1 MSGGEQRTAIL
12 PTTPIFVTPTNGAWT
27 RSVVF
32 PVLFIARFLSTK
44 PNQTKPNPLPEMYSC
59 CTQKSAPKILDKL
72 VSDESNNEAR
82 GVKLRYLSGLRP
94 FSNIHFNFKFHCS
107 HLIFYVTLTFFL
119 LVRSWLDRERGL
131 VVDLMPIYGSE
142 GGSADRKV

>member
-1 MSGGEQRTAIL
+1 MLHTNLL
-12 PTTPIFVTPTNGAWT
+12 PKYLINF
-27 RSVVF
+27 
-32 PVLFIARFLSTK
+32 
-44 PNQTKPNPLPEMYSC
+44 
-59 CTQKSAPKILDKL
+59 

-119 LVRSWLDRERGL
+119 LVRSLLDQEREL
-131 VVDLMPIYGSE
+131 VVELMPIYGSE
-142 GGSADRKV
+142 GGSSDRKV

>member
-1 MSGGEQRTAIL
+1 MELLSRESVIL
-12 PTTPIFVTPTNGAWT
+12 SIHDSVGLLIEFTFIVKKCSRNSYPTNTLDSNQASY
-27 RSVVF
+27 RLNS
-32 PVLFIARFLSTK
+32 LSLTMK
-44 PNQTKPNPLPEMYSC
+44 VNLPLPEMYSC
-59 CTQKSAPKILDKL
+59 CTQKSAFQTLDKL

-119 LVRSWLDRERGL
+119 LVRSWLDRKE
-131 VVDLMPIYGSE
+131 DW
-142 GGSADRKV
+142 